1 MRFLQRPYV
10 LEEIQR
16 RLPPPETKAGH
27 TFVPPEL
34 SVPGPVQNVAA
45 DAFAP
50 APGRFVRS
58 SESRGRDHGVPVITP
73 TVTGT
78 QGSQGVA
85 GGDRGLRFDPS

>member
-1 MRFLQRPYV
+1 MV
-10 LEEIQR
+10 LRAR
-16 RLPPPETKAGH
+16 RDTK
-27 TFVPPEL
+27 TT
-34 SVPGPVQNVAA
+34 STPGNQSRAHLCAARTLGARSVQNVAV

-50 APGRFVRS
+50 APGCIVRS

-78 QGSQGVA
+78 QGSRGVA